1 MLNHKKL
8 SLFVS
13 LLLFCSGGHQAKAAE
28 QSPPAFTDKSA
39 VEQSSPSSS
48 DKADLVL
55 IGGHIYTMDATR
67 SWAQAVAI
75 RNDKIVYVGSDLGA
89 QKYLGSGTHVQE
101 LGGRMVLPGFHD
113 SHVHLMDG
121 GVHLSECKLDDA
133 ATKDATLKLIAD
145 YAQAHKAE
153 PTVQG
158 SGWALPLFPDANPSK
173 VDLDRVVSDRPA
185 FLFSQDYHSAW
196 ANSLALK
203 AAGITKETADP
214 PRGKIERDANGE
226 PSGTLRESAVQLVQ
240 HVMPQ
245 PTDKDRIEGLTRAV
259 ELANRFGI
267 TSVQDADADANV
279 LNAYL
284 ELQRRGKLSLKVV
297 AALHTDPEL
306 GPGQVEQMQ
315 RVRAK
320 FTQGRLRA
328 TSAKIFADGVIEAH
342 TASLSQSYSDRPGCR
357 GIPNYTAADLAKL
370 VAMLSL
376 ARFQVHVHAI
386 GDQAVHDALDAF
398 QGAEFADSA
407 QLRHEIAHLELISP
421 ADIQRFRE
429 LGVVANC
436 QPFWAFNDP
445 YIVSCTV
452 PLIGPERCKR
462 LYLFGSLYRSG
473 ATVAGGSDWPVTT
486 MNPLDEI
493 EVAVTRQSIE
503 PNKQAP
509 LLPDEKLA
517 LPDALAAYTINGA
530 FVNHEEHETG
540 SIEPGKAADL
550 IVIDENLFAIEPAEI
565 HKAKVVL
572 TLLDGLEVFRD
583 ESFPQQDVASLQ
595 QSAQKAYA
603 KHD

>member
-1 MLNHKKL
+1 MLKHKNL
-8 SLFVS
+8 TLFVS
-13 LLLFCSGGHQAKAAE
+13 LLFCCQWVLPANAEPEQAAASPTACTEKAE
-28 QSPPAFTDKSA
+28 
-39 VEQSSPSSS
+39 
-48 DKADLVL
+48 LVL
-55 IGGHIYTMDATR
+55 VGGRIYTMDAAR

-75 RNDKIVYVGSDLGA
+75 RDGKIVYVGSDLGA
-89 QKYLGSGTHVQE
+89 QKYVGSGTHVQE
-101 LGGRMVLPGFHD
+101 LAGRMILPGFHD

-121 GVHLSECKLDDA
+121 GMHLSECNLDDA
-133 ATKDATLKLIAD
+133 QTKDGALKMIAD
-145 YAQAHKAE
+145 YAQAHKSDPA
-153 PTVQG
+153 VSG
-158 SGWALPLFPDANPSK
+158 SGWALPLFPDASPAK
-173 VDLDRVVSDRPA
+173 VDLDRVVPDRPA
-185 FLFSQDYHSAW
+185 LLLSQDYHSAW

-203 AAGITKETADP
+203 AAGISKETTDP

-245 PTDKDRIEGLTRAV
+245 PSDKDRVAGLARAV
-259 ELANRFGI
+259 EMANRFGI

-284 ELQRRGKLSLKVV
+284 ELQRQGKLSLKVV
-297 AALHTDPEL
+297 AALHTDPAL
-306 GPGQVEQMQ
+306 GVGQVEKMQ
-315 RVRAK
+315 RAREK

-342 TASLSQSYSDRPGCR
+342 TASMCSPYTDRPDCR
-357 GIPNYTAADLAKL
+357 GIPNYTAADLTKL

-376 ARFQVHVHAI
+376 ARFQVHIHAI
-386 GDQAVHDALDAF
+386 GDQAVHDSLDAF
-398 QGAEFADSA
+398 QAARFADSS

-421 ADIQRFRE
+421 GDIERFRD

-436 QPFWAFNDP
+436 EMFWAFNDP

-452 PLIGPERCKR
+452 PLIGPERSKQ

-486 MNPLDEI
+486 LNPLDEI
-493 EVAVTRQSIE
+493 EVAVTRQSIDQ
-503 PNKQAP
+503 NKLDP
-509 LLPDEKLA
+509 LLPDQKLA

-550 IVIDENLFAIEPAEI
+550 IVIDKNLFAIDPHEI

-572 TLLDGLEVFRD
+572 TMLDGVEAFRD
-583 ESFPQQDVASLQ
+583 ESFPIQDVAQLKDT
-595 QSAQKAYA
+595 AQKAYA
-603 KHD
+603 GHDHR